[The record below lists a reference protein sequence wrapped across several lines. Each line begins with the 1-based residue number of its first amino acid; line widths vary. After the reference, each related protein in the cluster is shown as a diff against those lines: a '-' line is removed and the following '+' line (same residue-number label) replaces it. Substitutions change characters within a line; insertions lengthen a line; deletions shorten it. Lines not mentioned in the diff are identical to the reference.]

1 MSDSI
6 FKKLVNALFQLSGS
20 RAMPNYNGQILGVTL
35 INEQTVVSPV
45 NGYLRVHAVVTDNGG
60 EDNEVNIAV
69 SSTNRIVTTQGK
81 NNGNWIDFLFPVQKG
96 VSYRFG
102 FLNIQTARY
111 DIFPLVGGG
120 LTAFVRWLKR
130 GFGEVQY
137 A

>member
-1 MSDSI
+1 MSVNIKS
-6 FKKLVNALFQLSGS
+6 LVEKLFQLSGS
-20 RAMPNYNGQILGVTL
+20 QAMPNYNGQISGVTL
-35 INEQTVVSPV
+35 VNGQTVVSPV

-60 EDNEVNIAV
+60 GNNEVNVTI

-96 VSYRFG
+96 VSYEFG
-102 FLNIQTARY
+102 FLDIQTARY

-120 LTAFVRWLKR
+120 LRAFWRWLKR
-130 GFGEVQY
+130 GFGEAAY